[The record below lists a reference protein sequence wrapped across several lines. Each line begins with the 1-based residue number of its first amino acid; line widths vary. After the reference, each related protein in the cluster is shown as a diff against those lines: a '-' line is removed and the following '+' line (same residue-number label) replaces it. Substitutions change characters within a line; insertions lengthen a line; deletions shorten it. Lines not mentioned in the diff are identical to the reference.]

1 MAIFQAKNMAKMI
14 HLISGSHIARRK
26 AMMFVWGAPR
36 EDWPGNK
43 ILSGC
48 FFNLTTFLK
57 GLRGLTCCIIGNHIH
72 IIDFSNNLSGQMLE
86 TIYWFALSVEL
97 KRSTFQ
103 VFHTIRPW
111 RPAKWENDQAFTS
124 KHWTSCKVCSI
135 MPLLLRNLNK
145 QLLFNRWNY
154 VCECGWNFQTP
165 SMIYVHN

>member
-1 MAIFQAKNMAKMI
+1 MYEFSSIRKGFFNTQISFMAIFQAKNMAKMI

-72 IIDFSNNLSGQMLE
+72 IIDFSNNLSGKMLGKN
-86 TIYWFALSVEL
+86 LL
-97 KRSTFQ
+97 
-103 VFHTIRPW
+103 
-111 RPAKWENDQAFTS
+111 
-124 KHWTSCKVCSI
+124 VCSRLHWRYLHFKSFTQFDHEGLRNERMI
-135 MPLLLRNLNK
+135 KLSHPSIEHLARYPTCSIIPLL
-145 QLLFNRWNY
+145 FC
-154 VCECGWNFQTP
+154 V
-165 SMIYVHN
+165 I